1 MKNLARFAALLLLGT
16 CALGGRVMA
25 AEPTNYPHGD
35 LLAETAELAGTE
47 TGPKLVILD
56 VRGEEP
62 FRAGHVARAVRVDPA
77 EWSKAFD
84 NGQDAAGWGRRIAA
98 LGIGPESKIVLY
110 DDSSFKDAARA
121 WWILKYW
128 GARDVRL
135 LNGGWPA
142 WQAAGLPTKSG
153 AGHKPAT
160 GSFAV
165 KPQSD
170 RLATKQL
177 LLDALARGS
186 GDLQIVDA
194 RSEKEFCGL
203 EKMKNKR
210 AGAIPGARHL
220 DWSDLVDKS
229 SRRFKSAGELRELFS
244 AAGISL
250 DRPAAAHCQS
260 GGRASVMVFALEL
273 MGAERPR
280 NYYRS
285 WAEWGNAD
293 DTPIVPGE
301 TQKK

>member
-1 MKNLARFAALLLLGT
+1 
-16 CALGGRVMA
+16 MA
-25 AEPTNYPHGD
+25 AEPKSYPHGE
-35 LLAETAELAGTE
+35 LLAEPAELARPE
-47 TGPKLVILD
+47 TGRQLVVLD

-62 FRAGHVARAVRVDPA
+62 FRAGHVPRAVRVDPA

-84 NGQDAAGWGRRIAA
+84 NGQDAAGWGQRITA
-98 LGIGPESKIVLY
+98 LGVGPESKIVLY

-135 LNGGWPA
+135 LNGGWAA
-142 WQAAGLPTKSG
+142 WRAAGSPTEQG
-153 AGHKPAT
+153 AGQKPAA

-165 KPQSD
+165 KPQAD

-177 LLDALARGS
+177 LLNSLTRGS
-186 GDLQIVDA
+186 SDLQIIDA

-220 DWSDLVDKS
+220 EWSDLVDQS
-229 SRRFKSAGELRELFS
+229 SGRFKSAGELRELFS

-250 DRPAAAHCQS
+250 ARPAAAHCQS

-273 MGAERPR
+273 MGAEHPR

-293 DTPIVPGE
+293 DTPVVPGE
-301 TQKK
+301 PQKK